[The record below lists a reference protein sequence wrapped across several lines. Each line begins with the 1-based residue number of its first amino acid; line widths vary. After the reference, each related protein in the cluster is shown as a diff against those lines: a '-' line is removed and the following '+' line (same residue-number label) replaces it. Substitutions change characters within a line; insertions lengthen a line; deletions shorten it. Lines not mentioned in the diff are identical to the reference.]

1 MKATSRITNAIA
13 DIPRIEYMA
22 RRPESTHSARPARA
36 PYSDA
41 PSP

>member
-13 DIPRIEYMA
+13 DIPKMEYIA
-22 RRPESTHSARPARA
+22 RRPESTHSPWPERA

-41 PSP
+41 PNP